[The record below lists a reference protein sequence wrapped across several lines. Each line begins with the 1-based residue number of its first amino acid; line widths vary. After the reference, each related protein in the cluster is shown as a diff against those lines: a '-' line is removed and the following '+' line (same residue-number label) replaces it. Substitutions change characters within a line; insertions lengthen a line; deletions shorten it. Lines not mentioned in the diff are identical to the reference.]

1 MKATDNTG
9 VTFINTVLGRGHLSG
24 VINIQLGVFN
34 FSNDEKGDVTLDP
47 SVACRLRMD
56 YNCARQLKES
66 IDSLLK
72 DMENQAYPEVDTS
85 VKITKLNGKSPLHSD
100 SAN

>member
-1 MKATDNTG
+1 MKSNDNVS
-9 VTFINTVLGRGHLSG
+9 VTYVNTVLGRGHLNG
-24 VINIQLGVFN
+24 VINVQLGVFN
-34 FSNDEKGDVTLDP
+34 FSNDENGDVTLDP

-66 IDSLLK
+66 LDSLLK
-72 DMENQAYPEVDTS
+72 DMENQVSEVDTS

-100 SAN
+100 HTN